1 MTSPEESA
9 RTPKIFD
16 IIAVMF
22 VAFLLISNIA
32 GTKVTALDAGP
43 IHLVFD
49 GGAILFPLT
58 DVLSEVYGF
67 RRARRVIVLGFVA
80 SVLASLTFLL
90 VQVAPVGPG
99 YDNQAAFEAV
109 LGFVPRIVAASIIGY
124 LAGQLINALVLVKIR
139 ERWGADHLW
148 VGSTVVGE
156 LFDTVLFC
164 TIAFIGVIPG
174 AEFANY
180 IITGYV
186 YKVGVEIV
194 LLPITYRVIAFVRNR
209 EGLTSNEVLAA

>member
-1 MTSPEESA
+1 M
-9 RTPKIFD
+9 
-16 IIAVMF
+16 
-22 VAFLLISNIA
+22 
-32 GTKVTALDAGP
+32 
-43 IHLVFD
+43 
-49 GGAILFPLT
+49 
-58 DVLSEVYGF
+58 SEVYGF
-67 RRARRVIVLGFVA
+67 NRARRVIVLGFVA
-80 SVLASLTFLL
+80 SVLASLTFFI

-99 YDNQAAFEAV
+99 YVNQAAFEAV

-124 LAGQLINALVLVKIR
+124 LAGQLVNALVLVKIR

-148 VGSTVVGE
+148 ARLVGSTVVGE

-194 LLPITYRVIAFVRNR
+194 LLPIAYRVIAFVRNR
-209 EGLTSNEVLAA
+209 EGLTSNEVLVA